1 MTDAT
6 NPRERRLVL
15 RLLDYWRD
23 LAGDRDMPA
32 PKDVDG
38 ADIADMWEYC
48 FVITVDDDEPTFT
61 CVGDWHR
68 EFDGVDVSCAPVGT
82 VEVDTLIG
90 RATSYLDEVLTR
102 RIPASYGGDFV
113 DLHGRCVLYRSILL
127 PLSSDG
133 SKVEAVLG
141 GANCRITVED

>member
-1 MTDAT
+1 MTDVA
-6 NPRERRLVL
+6 NPKERRLVL

-38 ADIADMWEYC
+38 TAISDMWGHC
-48 FVITVDDDEPTFT
+48 FVIAVEDGEPTFT
-61 CVGDWHR
+61 HIGDWHR
-68 EFDGVDVSCAPVGT
+68 EFHGVDMACAPVRT
-82 VEVDTLIG
+82 VESDTLIG

-102 RIPASYGGDFV
+102 RIPASYGGEFV
-113 DLHGRCVLYRSILL
+113 DVRGRSVLYRSILL

-133 SKVEAVLG
+133 SRVEAVLG
-141 GANCRITVED
+141 GANCRITVEH